1 MDQYCILGRI
11 GEGAHGIVFKAK
23 HVETGEIVALKKV
36 ALRRLEDGIPN
47 QALREIK
54 ALQEMEDNQYVV
66 QLKAVFPHGA
76 GFVLAF
82 EFMLSDLAEVVR
94 HAQRPLAQA
103 QVKSYLQMLLK
114 GVAFCHANNIVH
126 RDLKPANLLI
136 SASGQLK
143 IADFGLARVFSPDG
157 SRLYTHQVATRWYR
171 APELLY
177 GARQYDQG
185 VDLWAVGC
193 IMGELLNGSPLFP
206 GENDIE
212 QLCCVLRILGTPS
225 PQVWP
230 EITELPDYNK
240 ISFKEQ
246 APMPLEEVLP
256 DASPQALDLLGQ
268 FLLYPPHRR
277 VAASQ
282 VWNEAS
288 RTKELWRISQMI
300 PSTQTWKQY
309 YLCRSELELR
319 MESGRPEKDFICKA
333 IAGHQGEIEELAYI
347 STNEYRFDGRE
358 KSVVCTVSS
367 DCTVRAW
374 DLHEGTE
381 IWSSPLQPAPLVN
394 LVAYPRQQ
402 LVVTVDDRGLIK
414 VWKAEDGQ
422 EWASFSL
429 PRYSSA
435 LEACD
440 HPDGPF
446 LLAACAEGDLYT
458 LAVPRLHLL
467 SRVNAFSHYHL
478 NLLCSPDKEWVFAT
492 TQSSD
497 LAPKVFPVHSLAH
510 PPEEEPPLCASLP
523 IWLTSRA
530 CWAPA
535 EAARL
540 LVLHRNET
548 GTQLLLT
555 TYDAGAKNSGAGV
568 KVQVQQIASFP
579 LPGTMAPPHLMKGHG
594 SQVVLLV
601 SGSELVLFTIHG
613 LQLAAFKDHQ
623 RPITSMWVGSS
634 QVITSSVDLS
644 LRVYVWNKGNKFPVL
659 KSCYHLLGGSHRW
672 ARIHSTKRK
681 RLSDTWISY
690 GFTHVAS
697 DGMSIAGVEARGTG
711 TSILRSYCFKVPRSC
726 TS

>member
-23 HVETGEIVALKKV
+23 HVE
-36 ALRRLEDGIPN
+36 
-47 QALREIK
+47 
-54 ALQEMEDNQYVV
+54 VV

-114 GVAFCHANNIVH
+114 GVAFCHANSIVH

-193 IMGELLNGSPLFP
+193 IMGELLNGSALFP

-246 APMPLEEVLP
+246 APVPLEEVLP

-268 FLLYPPHRR
+268 FLLYPPRQR
-277 VAASQ
+277 IAASQ

-288 RTKELWRISQMI
+288 RTKELWRQLCLRRWSSCKAPQVVLG
-300 PSTQTWKQY
+300 TQTWKQY
-309 YLCRSELELR
+309 YLCRSELEFR
-319 MESGRPEKDFICKA
+319 MESGRPEDFICKA
-333 IAGHQGEIEELAYI
+333 IAGHEGEIDELAYI

-381 IWSSPLQPAPLVN
+381 IWSSPLQPAALVN
-394 LVAYPRQQ
+394 LVTYPRLQ
-402 LVVTVDDRGLIK
+402 LVVTVDERGLIK
-414 VWKAEDGQ
+414 VWEAENGQ
-422 EWASFSL
+422 EWASFCL
-429 PRYSSA
+429 PMYSSA

-440 HPDGPF
+440 CLDGPF
-446 LLAACAEGDLYT
+446 LMAACAGGDLYT
-458 LAVPRLHLL
+458 LTVPHLQVI
-467 SRVNAFSHYHL
+467 SKVNAFRNNHL
-478 NLLCSPDKEWVFAT
+478 NLLCSPDKHWVFVS
-492 TQSSD
+492 TQNSD
-497 LAPKVFPVHSLAH
+497 LGPKVFYTHSLIH
-510 PPEEEPPLCASLP
+510 PSEDEPPVSTTLP
-523 IWLTSRA
+523 IWLSSRA
-530 CWAPA
+530 CWAPD

-540 LVLHRNET
+540 MVMHRNDN
-548 GTQLLLT
+548 GMQLVVT
-555 TYDAGAKNSGAGV
+555 TYELGAK
-568 KVQVQQIASFP
+568 KFRDQVNIVAQQIASFL
-579 LPGTMAPPHLMKGHG
+579 LPDTMMAPHLMKGHG
-594 SQVVLLV
+594 SQVMLLV
-601 SGSELVLFTIHG
+601 SGSELVLFTMHG
-613 LQLAAFKDHQ
+613 LQLAAFQDHQ
-623 RPITSMWVGSS
+623 RPITAMWVDPSR
-634 QVITSSVDLS
+634 VITSSFDLS
-644 LRVYVWNKGNKFPVL
+644 LRVYVWNKENKFPVL

-672 ARIHSTKRK
+672 AS
-681 RLSDTWISY
+681 
-690 GFTHVAS
+690 GFTHVES
-697 DGMSIAGVEARGTG
+697 DSMSIVGVEARGIG
-711 TSILRSYCFKVPRSC
+711 TSILRSYYFRVHHGESY
-726 TS
+726 SIN